1 MRRLI
6 LACVVCAVATVAMR
20 AQAGT
25 NRAAPA
31 APVMVIET
39 VKGTM
44 EIQLYQADAPKSVR
58 HIIDLVNRSFYRS
71 QRFHR
76 VTPTLIQFGDPVSRN
91 MTQMQAWGVGNSNNP
106 IGVAEISPK
115 YKHVRGTVALANIGD
130 PKYSDSQI
138 YIMKTVSPS
147 LDGKYTIIGKVTKGI
162 DVADKIEKTDLIKLV
177 TIK

>member
-1 MRRLI
+1 MRRL
-6 LACVVCAVATVAMR
+6 LCALVVCVVAAVALH

-25 NRAAPA
+25 KPAAPA
-31 APVMVIET
+31 APTMVIDT
-39 VKGTM
+39 AKGVI
-44 EIQLYQADAPKSVR
+44 EIQLYQADAPKSVA
-58 HIIDLVNRSFYRS
+58 HIIALVNRNFYRS

-76 VTPTLIQFGDPVSRN
+76 VTPTLIQFGDQLTRN
-91 MTQMQAWGVGNSNNP
+91 MTQMQAWGMGNSNNP

-147 LDGKYTIIGKVTKGI
+147 LDGKYTIIGKVTKGM
-162 DVADKIEKTDLIKLV
+162 DVADKTERADLIKLI